1 MNNGLKIIGGL
12 LLAFIVVG
20 LCIVIALTSFFV
32 IRRSARSEAPPAV
45 ERSVQL
51 DVTATPAPAEPAP
64 TQPAEPTTL
73 PAPSATAEADEAD
86 APAEVQANPT
96 PETPSTA
103 PQEGRPEAAGEF
115 SEEDLAL
122 LWEAWQLIAEEFDGE
137 LPTDEELTHSVI
149 RGLVDGLDDP
159 HTRFLDPEAAQRTQ
173 ERLEGSYEGI
183 GAYVQEND
191 QGFTEIVRPIEGS
204 PAEAAGLRPGD
215 VVVAVDG
222 ESMAGRS
229 LEEVISFILG
239 PAGSEVTITFA
250 RENEPD
256 PVEVALTRAQITIP
270 MVTSEML
277 EGNVGYVELVSF
289 GAVAEPELSAAIQAL
304 LAQGAESL
312 ILDLRNNGG
321 GLLSQSIAVADLFL
335 PESVIL
341 YERNAAGE
349 INEVFEADSGDMAEN
364 IPLVVL
370 VNEYSASASE
380 IVAGAMRDHGR
391 GVLIGET
398 TFGKGSVQM
407 PYTLSDG
414 SQLNVTIAHW
424 YTPDN
429 VNINEQGIAPDIEVV
444 ADETL
449 LIDNPD
455 DDPQLQRALDYL
467 ANGE

>member
-1 MNNGLKIIGGL
+1 MNNGIKILIGL
-12 LLAFIVVG
+12 IAAIFILAICMVV
-20 LCIVIALTSFFV
+20 VAASFFV
-32 IRRSARSEAPPAV
+32 ARGATRSGTPPVVEERAEQVEEATPLQEATVPLEMPVEPTALPAP
-45 ERSVQL
+45 
-51 DVTATPAPAEPAP
+51 TAVPEPDEGPAEAQTQPTTEAPAPAAQGTRPG
-64 TQPAEPTTL
+64 
-73 PAPSATAEADEAD
+73 
-86 APAEVQANPT
+86 AN
-96 PETPSTA
+96 
-103 PQEGRPEAAGEF
+103 GEF
-115 SEEDLAL
+115 TEEDLAL

-137 LPTDEELTHSVI
+137 LPSDEELTYAVI
-149 RGLVDGLDDP
+149 RGLVSGLDDP
-159 HTRFLDPEAAQRTQ
+159 HTRFLDPESAQRTQ

-191 QGFTEIVRPIEGS
+191 QGFTEILRPIEGS

-239 PAGSEVTITFA
+239 PAGTEVTITFA
-250 RENEPD
+250 RDDEPE
-256 PVEVALTRAQITIP
+256 PFEVAITRAQITIP

-289 GAVAEPELSAAIQAL
+289 GTTAELDLSAAIQAL

-312 ILDLRNNGG
+312 ILDVRNNGG
-321 GLLSQSIAVADLFL
+321 GLLTQSIAVADLFL

-349 INEVFEADSGDMAEN
+349 INEVFEADSGDLAED

-380 IVAGAMRDHGR
+380 IVAGAIRDHGR

-398 TFGKGSVQM
+398 TFGKGSVQL

-424 YTPDN
+424 YTPQN
-429 VNINEQGIAPDIEVV
+429 VNIDEQGIAPDIEVV
-444 ADETL
+444 ADEAL

-455 DDPQLQRALDYL
+455 EDPQLQRALDYL
-467 ANGE
+467 TNGE

>member
-1 MNNGLKIIGGL
+1 MNNGLKI
-12 LLAFIVVG
+12 VVG
-20 LCIVIALTSFFV
+20 LLVAICIVAACVVVAAAGLFA
-32 IRRSARSEAPPAV
+32 ARQAGRGEAPPLAQERVEQVEEATPLQEATVPQEAPAEATEPPAPTTAPEPDDADEPAEAQAKPEIEAPPAV
-45 ERSVQL
+45 QGTR
-51 DVTATPAPAEPAP
+51 PG
-64 TQPAEPTTL
+64 
-73 PAPSATAEADEAD
+73 
-86 APAEVQANPT
+86 AN
-96 PETPSTA
+96 
-103 PQEGRPEAAGEF
+103 GEF
-115 SEEDLAL
+115 TEEDLAL
-122 LWEAWQLIAEEFDGE
+122 LWEAWQLIAERYDGE
-137 LPTDEELTHSVI
+137 LPNDEELTHALI

-159 HTRFLDPEAAQRTQ
+159 HTRFLDPTAAQRTQ

-222 ESMAGRS
+222 EPMAGRS
-229 LEEVISFILG
+229 LEEVISYILG

-250 RENEPD
+250 RADETEPF
-256 PVEVALTRAQITIP
+256 EVAITRAQITIP
-270 MVTSEML
+270 MVTAEML

-289 GAVAEPELSAAIQAL
+289 GTVAEPELSAAIQAL

-321 GLLSQSIAVADLFL
+321 GLLTQSIAVSDLFL

-341 YERNAAGE
+341 YERNASGE
-349 INEVFEADSGDMAEN
+349 INEVFEAGSGDLAEN

-380 IVAGAMRDHGR
+380 IVAGAIRDHGR

-407 PYTLSDG
+407 PFTLSDG

-429 VNINEQGIAPDIEVV
+429 VNISEQGIAPDIEVV

-449 LIDNPD
+449 LIENPE
-455 DDPQLQRALDYL
+455 DDPQLQRALEYL
-467 ANGE
+467 TTGQ